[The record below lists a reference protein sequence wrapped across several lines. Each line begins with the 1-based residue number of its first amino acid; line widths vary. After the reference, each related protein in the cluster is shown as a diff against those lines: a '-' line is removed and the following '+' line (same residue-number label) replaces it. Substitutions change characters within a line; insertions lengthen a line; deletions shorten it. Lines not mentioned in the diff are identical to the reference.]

1 MITKTTGDSASQR
14 KVPGQCAEA
23 PGFEPPMGANPN
35 RISNPGPRGHGS
47 VPRRGTP
54 YVRQTEADVKRQFD
68 VEYNWWLH
76 EWRAWQARR
85 IAIISALLEISVD
98 QVEPLASGSPR
109 PVRRA
114 RRPKTEPKL
123 CHDRRFGPR
132 KSWRGRF
139 HGELAE
145 TTCCVIFTATRMA
158 TITAAIAASHPA
170 FTNDR

>member
-14 KVPGQCAEA
+14 KVPGQWAEA
-23 PGFEPPMGANPN
+23 RGFEPPMGANPN

-85 IAIISALLEISVD
+85 IAITSALLEIPVD
-98 QVEPLASGSPR
+98 QVEPLAIGISAACTASPKAQRPNRSCAMTVGSGPASPG
-109 PVRRA
+109 A
-114 RRPKTEPKL
+114 
-123 CHDRRFGPR
+123 
-132 KSWRGRF
+132 
-139 HGELAE
+139 
-145 TTCCVIFTATRMA
+145 
-158 TITAAIAASHPA
+158 AASTVARGDDLLRDLHG
-170 FTNDR
+170 D